1 MSFPGNNMNPMMNN
15 MNNPM
20 TTSMNNQMN
29 PMMNS
34 MNNQM
39 NPMMN
44 NMNNQMNNPMMNNMN
59 NMMNNMN
66 NNQMF
71 MNNQMQMNNALMNN
85 QIMMNQMTA
94 MGQMPMNAMAVNQS
108 NFLGNMNAQLQNDNF
123 NNNNFQNPT
132 QDENLTLQ
140 FQNSAQPVKS
150 ISVPCKLNEV
160 FGDVVSRYWSKLL
173 VKEIPEA
180 KYVFNAKNV
189 NLTLTVAES
198 GLNSD
203 SVIQVVQ
210 TKGIR
215 GA

>member
-20 TTSMNNQMN
+20 MNSINNQMN
-29 PMMNS
+29 PMMNN

-44 NMNNQMNNPMMNNMN
+44 NMNNQMNNPMMNGMN
-59 NMMNNMN
+59 NQMNNMN

-132 QDENLTLQ
+132 PDENLTLQ

-189 NLTLTVAES
+189 NLSLTVAES